1 MGIAAKGL
9 PPPNG
14 TPRIRR
20 GMKIFHWVRF
30 GWNADTLGDPGPAN
44 LPVNCVVRPAARR
57 ELDAVQL
64 VIANSFTLDTDWA
77 EYYKRFRHNLAEQ
90 VEQAFSQSD
99 AGCLVLAHGTRII
112 GASVFTLDPSAENHL
127 ISGPCILLEYRN
139 RGLGSDTLWRTLQA
153 LRQAGLKR
161 MFGVTR
167 RIVPA
172 SKFVYPKFGGV
183 SEPYEMPIGTNV

>member
-1 MGIAAKGL
+1 
-9 PPPNG
+9 
-14 TPRIRR
+14 
-20 GMKIFHWVRF
+20 MKNFQWVRF
-30 GWNADTLGDPGPAN
+30 GWNADTLGEPSPGK
-44 LPVNCVVRPAARR
+44 LPVNCVVRPAVRR

-77 EYYKRFRHNLAEQ
+77 EYYKRFRVGLAEQ
-90 VEQAFSQSD
+90 VEQAFELGDS
-99 AGCLVLAHGTRII
+99 GCLVLAHGTRII
-112 GASVFTLDPSAENHL
+112 GASVFTLDPAAENHL

-161 MFGVTR
+161 MFGITR
-167 RIVPA
+167 RTVPA

-183 SEPYEMPIGTNV
+183 SGPYQLPIGSGVP